1 MNISI
6 FLDEHIFSL
15 LVDYLNDKEII
26 RLCLLTNKN
35 FKNMIVHI
43 CNRNIL
49 FYENFDFIITLSNLD
64 NTDKLNSIV
73 KLDFSDENNIT
84 QTILINLLNKCPNL
98 KYIDLSNIQMIENKE
113 ILSFDLII
121 DYISSKYPNLKQCNI
136 YGIKISINCLKN
148 YFKKFNQ
155 LEEFSINAYDI
166 TSHDPNGTINN
177 NIIHRLIKFKKTLK
191 YLCLEECSLITSN
204 SIIPFLKD
212 NKTIE
217 TLELRNCIGLDN
229 AIIQPILENNCTK
242 LSRVFIMNSDI
253 SVHSIE
259 LLKSK
264 HNNMYI
270 EFNNLY
276 DISDTFSN
284 ESDEEQEEFGN
295 FFQMG
300 YNEDWFD

>member
-6 FLDEHIFSL
+6 FLDGHIFSL

-26 RLCLLTNKN
+26 KLCLLTSKN
-35 FKNMIVHI
+35 FKNMLSHI

-49 FYENFDFIITLSNLD
+49 FYENFDFIITLSKLD
-64 NTDKLNSIV
+64 NKTKLNSIV

-84 QTILINLLNKCPNL
+84 QNVLLNLLHKCSNL
-98 KYIDLSNIQMIENKE
+98 KYIDLSNIQMIENEE
-113 ILSFDLII
+113 ILSFDSII
-121 DYISSKYPNLKQCNI
+121 DYISSKYPNLRQCNI

-148 YFKKFNQ
+148 YFDKFSQ

-166 TSHDPNGTINN
+166 NSYDPNGIINDD
-177 NIIHRLIKFKKTLK
+177 IILRLVKFKKTLK

-204 SIIPFLKD
+204 SIIPFLRD
-212 NKTIE
+212 NKIIE
-217 TLELRNCIGLDN
+217 TLELRNCTGLDN
-229 AIIQPILENNCTK
+229 TIIQPILENNCTK
-242 LSRVFIMNSDI
+242 LSRVFIINANI
-253 SVHSIE
+253 SVYSIE

-270 EFNNLY
+270 EFNTLN

-284 ESDEEQEEFGN
+284 ESDEQEEYGD